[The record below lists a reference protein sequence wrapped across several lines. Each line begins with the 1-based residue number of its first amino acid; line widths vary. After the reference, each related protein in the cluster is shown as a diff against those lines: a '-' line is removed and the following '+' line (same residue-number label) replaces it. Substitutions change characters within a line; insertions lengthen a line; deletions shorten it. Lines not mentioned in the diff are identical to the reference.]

1 MSYFAEIKNNK
12 VIRVIVSTQKIINKN
27 YSGEWIETK
36 EDNSIRKNFAG
47 IGMSY
52 NKQKD
57 IFIFNKPFPSWT
69 LDNNNEWKSPK
80 EKPNLKDD
88 FVWNESNKKW
98 KKIIVIH
105 LTGNND

>member
-57 IFIFNKPFPSWT
+57 IFIFDKPFSSWS

-88 FVWNESNKKW
+88 FIWEELKQEW

-105 LTGNND
+105 LTENND